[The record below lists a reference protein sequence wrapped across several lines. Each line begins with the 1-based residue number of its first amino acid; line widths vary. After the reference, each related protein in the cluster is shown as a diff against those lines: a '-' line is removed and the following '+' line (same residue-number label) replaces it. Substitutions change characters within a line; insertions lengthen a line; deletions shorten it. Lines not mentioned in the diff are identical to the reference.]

1 MHNVYIMKAIPDSCT
16 LIYLIKAGLL
26 DILLKIFDE
35 IWVGEIVYF
44 ESVEKGK
51 EEQKSDALILERR
64 IEESSS
70 IKIKELEDRG
80 NYEKEKLYFVGPGET
95 NVYKIASQNKDLVA
109 ITSDRE
115 AYKKF
120 VKRGVNIMRS
130 DEILLAGFKKGAISF
145 EEFTDSLIR
154 LRSVG
159 GTTEERIAFLIK
171 KALEVLK

>member
-1 MHNVYIMKAIPDSCT
+1 MKAIPDSCT
-16 LIYLIKAGLL
+16 LIYLITAGLWDVSL
-26 DILLKIFDE
+26 QIFDE
-35 IWVGEIVYF
+35 IWIGEIVYF

-51 EEQKSDALILERR
+51 EEQKSDAIILERR

-109 ITSDRE
+109 ITSDRA

>member
-1 MHNVYIMKAIPDSCT
+1 MKAIPDSCT
-16 LIYLIKAGLL
+16 LIYLIKTGLL

-64 IEESSS
+64 IEESSG
-70 IKIKELEDRG
+70 IEVKELEDRR

-95 NVYKIASQNKDLVA
+95 NVYKLASQNRSFVA
-109 ITSDRE
+109 ITSDRV

-120 VKRGVNIMRS
+120 VRRGVNVIRS
-130 DEILLAGFKKGAISF
+130 DEILLGAFKKGIISF
-145 EEFTDSLIR
+145 EEFTNSLIR

>member
-1 MHNVYIMKAIPDSCT
+1 MKAIPDSCT
-16 LIYLIKAGLL
+16 LIHLIKTGLL

-35 IWVGEIVYF
+35 VWVGEIVYF
-44 ESVEKGK
+44 ESVERGK
-51 EEQKSDALILERR
+51 EEQKSDALLLERR
-64 IEESSS
+64 IEELSG
-70 IKIKELEDRG
+70 IKVKELEDRG

-95 NVYKIASQNKDLVA
+95 NVYKMAIQNRSLVA

-120 VKRGVNIMRS
+120 VRRGVNVIRS
-130 DEILLAGFKKGAISF
+130 DEILLETLKKKIISF

-154 LRSVG
+154 LRTVG